1 MTIATDDTL
10 DHLLGSLASSSL
22 DAESSSRDRSG
33 WTPEGTPRAV
43 VRAESVDD
51 VAAVLAWASRNG
63 VAVVPRGAG
72 TGLAGGATAGAGS
85 VVLDLSGLN
94 RILEIDPINQL
105 AIVQPGVITADLDRA
120 AAAYGLR
127 YAPDPGSVEISTIG
141 GNIATN
147 AGGLRG
153 AKYGVTRDAVL
164 ALDVVLADGSLLST
178 GRQTIKGVA
187 GYDLTSL
194 FVGSEGTLAV
204 VVQATVRL
212 APIPVSTTTVSAF
225 FATVGEAASAIT
237 AVLSA
242 RIQPSILELVDGQTL
257 AAIDREHGTDFRGGG
272 DAFVLLQTD
281 GYGARE
287 EAAVAADIL
296 ASRATSVEQTDD
308 VEEANRLATARRLAL
323 PSIEAL
329 GPVLIEDITVP
340 RSRFGEA
347 IERVGEIAA
356 ARNVRIFV
364 FGHAADGNLHPI
376 IQIVDEQAATD
387 AANDLFAL
395 ALELGGTLTGEHGIG
410 VLKRNWI
417 RTELGAKS
425 HDLQQ
430 SIKLLLDPAGILNP
444 GKAI

>member
-1 MTIATDDTL
+1 MTLVTEDSLQQLL
-10 DHLLGSLASSSL
+10 DSLASSSL
-22 DAESSSRDRSG
+22 DARASSRDRSG
-33 WTPEGTPRAV
+33 LAPEGVPRAV
-43 VRAESVDD
+43 IHAGSVQD
-51 VAAVLAWASRNG
+51 VSDVLSWATRNS

-85 VVLDLSGLN
+85 IVLDLSRLD
-94 RILEIDPINQL
+94 RILEIDPANQL

-120 AAAYGLR
+120 AAQHGLR

-187 GYDLTSL
+187 GYDLTGL
-194 FVGSEGTLAV
+194 LVGSEGTLAV
-204 VVQATVRL
+204 VVGATVRL
-212 APIPVSTTTVSAF
+212 QPIPVRTDTVSAF
-225 FATVGEAASAIT
+225 FATVGDAAA
-237 AVLSA
+237 AVTEVLAA
-242 RIQPSILELVDGQTL
+242 RIQPSVLELVDGGTL
-257 AAIDREHGTDFRGGG
+257 DAIDRHSGTDFGSRGG
-272 DAFVLLQTD
+272 AFVLLQTD
-281 GYGARE
+281 GYGAQNE
-287 EAAVAADIL
+287 ADAAVQIL
-296 ASRATSVEQTDD
+296 RIRATSVEHTDN
-308 VEEANRLATARRLAL
+308 VEEAARLTLARRLAL

-340 RSRFGEA
+340 RSRFGQA
-347 IERVGEIAA
+347 IERIAA
-356 ARNVRIFV
+356 IGIARGVPIFV

-376 IQIVDEQAATD
+376 IRADDERVAA
-387 AANDLFAL
+387 AAAGDIFAL

-410 VLKRNWI
+410 ALKRDWI
-417 RTELGAKS
+417 RTELGAAS
-425 HDLQQ
+425 HDLQR